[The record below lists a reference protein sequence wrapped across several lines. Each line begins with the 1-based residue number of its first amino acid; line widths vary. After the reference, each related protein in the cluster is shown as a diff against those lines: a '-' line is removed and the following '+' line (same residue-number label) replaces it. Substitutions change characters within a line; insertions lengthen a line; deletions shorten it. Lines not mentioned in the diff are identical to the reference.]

1 MKLLRERIQSVVEGF
16 LRGLWWWLL
25 IAGAC
30 GVASLLWWLVCVM
43 CEPFREAL
51 VWLGRLYVWLL
62 WLAIGLLIAVGG
74 GIVVVERAKNRN
86 VKK

>member
-1 MKLLRERIQSVVEGF
+1 
-16 LRGLWWWLL
+16 
-25 IAGAC
+25 
-30 GVASLLWWLVCVM
+30 M